1 MTRDINDSDRAELAS
16 RFGDRLLHVRPPLQA
31 CLADSGSSACAAALS
46 GLRNPYWIEDEP
58 GGYHTAGWLG
68 AYEPSYSTY
77 AVAAET
83 SADIA
88 AAVRFARDRGL
99 RLAVKGTGHDY
110 LGRSRAPGS
119 LLVWTHAM
127 RDVTVHDVFTPAG
140 APPGAETGIPAVTV
154 GAGTRWLEA
163 YRAVTARGRY
173 VQGGGCLTVGAAG
186 GFTQGGGFGSLSKHY
201 GTAAGNL
208 LEAEVVTAGGETLV
222 ASAHQHPDL
231 FWALRGGGGGT
242 FGVVSSMTFRTHP
255 MPETISAMA
264 GTVRA
269 ASDADYRT
277 LIGALISFF
286 PDLDEQ
292 RWGEQIRFGPDN
304 TVYLRMLTSGVSGD
318 QAHAVW
324 QPFLGWAGR
333 QPGIEVPEASV
344 LTMPFAGFWDHRWWD
359 EVHPEQISR
368 DDRPGA
374 GSGDFWWA
382 SNQLEVS
389 WYLDAFQSRW
399 IPRSLFEESPAALA
413 DTLFGA
419 SRHWFG
425 ELHVNKGLWGT
436 SPAAAERDRATSI
449 NPAAFEAAALLI
461 TASFQREAFPGVA
474 GRAPDRAAGAASAR
488 RVGEM
493 MSLVRAITPVA
504 GSYVNETDYF
514 EPDWQDSFWGA
525 NYPRL
530 LEIKHSRD
538 PGNLLRVHHGV
549 GSEEPG
555 LPGALPIAP
564 AGEH

>member
-1 MTRDINDSDRAELAS
+1 MTRDINQSDRAELA
-16 RFGDRLLHVRPPLQA
+16 RHFGDRLLHVRPPLQA
-31 CLADSGSSACAAALS
+31 CLADSGSDACAAALS

-77 AVAAET
+77 AVAAQT

-99 RLAVKGTGHDY
+99 RLAIKGTGHDY

-127 RDVTVHDVFTPAG
+127 RDVTVHDAFTPAG
-140 APPGAETGIPAVTV
+140 APANAETGIPAVTV
-154 GAGTRWLEA
+154 GAGARWLEA

-186 GFTQGGGFGSLSKHY
+186 GFTQGGGFGSLSRHY

-208 LEAEVVTAGGETLV
+208 LEAEVVTADGETLV
-222 ASAHQHPDL
+222 VSAHQHPDL

-242 FGVVSSMTFRTHP
+242 FGVASSMTFRTHP
-255 MPETISAMA
+255 MPETLSSMA
-264 GTVRA
+264 GAVRA
-269 ASDADYRT
+269 AGDADYRA
-277 LIGALISFF
+277 LVGALISFL

-304 TVYLRMLTSGVSGD
+304 TVYLRMLTVGVSGD
-318 QAHAVW
+318 QADAVW

-333 QPGIEVPEASV
+333 QPGIEVSEASIV
-344 LTMPFAGFWDHRWWD
+344 TMPFAGFWDHRWWD
-359 EVHPEQISR
+359 EVYPGQISR

-374 GSGDFWWA
+374 GSGDFWWT

-389 WYLDAFQSRW
+389 WYLDTFQSRW
-399 IPRSLFEESPAALA
+399 IPRSLFEESPGALA

-419 SRHWFG
+419 SRHWFLD
-425 ELHVNKGLWGT
+425 LHVNKGLWGT
-436 SPAAAERDRATSI
+436 APEAAERDRATSI
-449 NPAAFEAAALLI
+449 NPAAFDAAALLI
-461 TASFQREAFPGVA
+461 TASFQREAFPGVT
-474 GRAPDRAAGAASAR
+474 GHEPDRAAGAASAC
-488 RVGEM
+488 RVGEV
-493 MSLVRAITPVA
+493 MSLVRAITPGA

-514 EPDWQDSFWGA
+514 EPDWQDSFWGT

-538 PGNLLRVHHGV
+538 PGNLFRVHHGV
-549 GSEEPG
+549 GSE
-555 LPGALPIAP
+555 
-564 AGEH
+564 

>member
-1 MTRDINDSDRAELAS
+1 MTRDINDSDRAELAGQ
-16 RFGDRLLHVRPPLQA
+16 FGDRLLRVRPPLQA
-31 CLADSGSSACAAALS
+31 CLADSASDARAAALS
-46 GLRNPYWIEDEP
+46 GLRNPYWIEDQP

-88 AAVRFARDRGL
+88 AAIWFARDRGL
-99 RLAVKGTGHDY
+99 RLAIKGTGHDY

-127 RDVTVHDVFTPAG
+127 RDVTVHDAFTPVG
-140 APPGAETGIPAVTV
+140 APPQAETGIPAVTV

-186 GFTQGGGFGSLSKHY
+186 GFPQGGGFGSLSKHY

-208 LEAEVVTAGGETLV
+208 LEAEVVTADGETLV

-255 MPETISAMA
+255 MPETISAMV
-264 GTVRA
+264 GSVRA
-269 ASDADYRT
+269 ASDADYRA

-292 RWGEQIRFGPDN
+292 RWGEQIRLGPDN
-304 TVYLRMLTSGVSGD
+304 AVHLRMLTAGVSD
-318 QAHAVW
+318 EQARAVW
-324 QPFLGWAGR
+324 QPFLGWAGH
-333 QPGIEVPEASV
+333 QPGIEVPEASIV
-344 LTMPFAGFWDHRWWD
+344 TMPFAGFWDDRWWD
-359 EVHPEQISR
+359 EVSPEQISR

-374 GSGDFWWA
+374 PSGNFWWT
-382 SNQLEVS
+382 SNHLEVS

-399 IPRSLFEESPAALA
+399 IPRSLFEESGGTLA
-413 DTLFGA
+413 DTLFSA
-419 SRHWFG
+419 SRHWFA

-436 SPAAAERDRATSI
+436 APEAAERDRATSV

-461 TASFQREAFPGVA
+461 TASFQQEAFPGVA
-474 GRAPDRAAGAASAR
+474 GHEPDRAAGAASAR

-493 MSLVRAITPVA
+493 MSLVRAITPGA

-530 LEIKHSRD
+530 LEIKRSRD
-538 PGNLLRVHHGV
+538 PGNLFRVHHGV
-549 GSEEPG
+549 GSE
-555 LPGALPIAP
+555 
-564 AGEH
+564 